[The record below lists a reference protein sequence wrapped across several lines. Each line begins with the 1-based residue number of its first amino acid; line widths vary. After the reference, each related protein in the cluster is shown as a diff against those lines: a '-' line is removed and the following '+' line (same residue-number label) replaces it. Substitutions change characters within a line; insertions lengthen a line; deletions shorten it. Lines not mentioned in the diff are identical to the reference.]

1 MDKSYAC
8 LPQAGLYPRRNHS
21 RTVVHH
27 LRKAFVIILTF
38 IGFLSFGQETELN
51 AIEKSELDSIYVR
64 ALNSRFDLLLSSGWK
79 YIELNENGQRI
90 SKLNVSER
98 YKFLT
103 NEELIDL
110 SIKEK
115 KTIRIL
121 RLTHKIIGTDT
132 VDVNFGIVNVTGKR
146 KIHFNNGLKFKK
158 VDFAL
163 DCGGTN
169 GYVPDMRFVFDRK
182 KNNWELKDGK
192 YKIPAD

>member
-1 MDKSYAC
+1 MNKNN
-8 LPQAGLYPRRNHS
+8 L
-21 RTVVHH
+21 T
-27 LRKAFVIILTF
+27 IILIL
-38 IGFLSFGQETELN
+38 IGFLTFGQETERN
-51 AIEKSELDSIYVR
+51 RIEKIELDSIYVK
-64 ALNSRFDLLLSSGWK
+64 ALNTRFDLLLSSGWK
-79 YIELNENGQRI
+79 YIEPNEIGQRI
-90 SKLNVSER
+90 SELNVSDR

-115 KTIRIL
+115 KTVKII
-121 RLTHKIIGTDT
+121 RLTHKIIGIDT

-158 VDFAL
+158 ADFAL

>member
-1 MDKSYAC
+1 MK
-8 LPQAGLYPRRNHS
+8 
-21 RTVVHH
+21 T
-27 LRKAFVIILTF
+27 AFTIILTL
-38 IGFLSFGQETELN
+38 IGFLSFGQENELN
-51 AIEKSELDSIYVR
+51 SIEKTELDSIYVK
-64 ALNSRFDLLLSSGWK
+64 ALNNRFDLLLSSGWK
-79 YIELNENGQRI
+79 YIELNEIGQRI
-90 SKLNVSER
+90 SKLNVSDR

-110 SIKEK
+110 SIKQK

-121 RLTHKIIGTDT
+121 RLTHKIIGIDT

-158 VDFAL
+158 ADFAL

-182 KNNWELKDGK
+182 KNNWELIDGK
-192 YKIPAD
+192 YKIPTE

>member
-1 MDKSYAC
+1 M
-8 LPQAGLYPRRNHS
+8 
-21 RTVVHH
+21 
-27 LRKAFVIILTF
+27 RKAFVIILTF

-51 AIEKSELDSIYVR
+51 SIEKSELDSIYVR
-64 ALNSRFDLLLSSGWK
+64 ALNNRFDLLLSSGWK

-90 SKLNVSER
+90 SKLNVSDR

-103 NEELIDL
+103 NEELINL

-115 KTIRIL
+115 KTIRVL
-121 RLTHKIIGTDT
+121 RLTHKIIGIDT

-158 VDFAL
+158 ADFAL

-169 GYVPDMRFVFDRK
+169 GYFPDMRFVFDRK
-182 KNNWELKDGK
+182 KNNWELIDGK
-192 YKIPAD
+192 YKIPAK

>member
-1 MDKSYAC
+1 LAKC
-8 LPQAGLYPRRNHS
+8 LIESFFTFNSRTNHS
-21 RTVVHH
+21 RAVVHH
-27 LRKAFVIILTF
+27 LRKTFVIILTF
-38 IGFLSFGQETELN
+38 IGFLSFGQEMELN
-51 AIEKSELDSIYVR
+51 SIKPSQLDSIYVQ

-79 YIELNENGQRI
+79 YIELNENGKRI
-90 SKLNVSER
+90 SKLNVSDR

-103 NEELIDL
+103 NEELVDL

-115 KTIRIL
+115 KTIRVL

-158 VDFAL
+158 ADFAL

-182 KNNWELKDGK
+182 KNNWELVEGK
-192 YKIPAD
+192 YKIPAE

>member
-1 MDKSYAC
+1 MYK
-8 LPQAGLYPRRNHS
+8 H
-21 RTVVHH
+21 VVHH

-121 RLTHKIIGTDT
+121 RLTHKMIGTDT

-158 VDFAL
+158 ADFAL